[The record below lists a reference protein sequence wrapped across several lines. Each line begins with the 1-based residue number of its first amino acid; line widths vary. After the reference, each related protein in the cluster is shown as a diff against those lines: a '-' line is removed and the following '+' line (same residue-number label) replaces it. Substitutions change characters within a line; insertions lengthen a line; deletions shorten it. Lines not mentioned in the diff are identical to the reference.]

1 MKRIYKPFPKYT
13 CVNCD
18 YFEMTD
24 DPMIYYCKKLDKV
37 IEPKNHCNFFY
48 RRDEKGGNTN
58 KNQLRK
64 ELNILLKEQREILD
78 KNERLERKI
87 KELSEKINK
96 PKREDGEMYLE
107 VNTNNTLL
115 IKIMGYN
122 DVLFENDAGYI
133 TYNGECCILSSIHQH
148 KAWEY
153 WAEHEMKFD
162 STPVEW
168 KGKNYLIKREADGI
182 WLKNTVNY
190 RGIYDF
196 FNGIPLKS
204 DDKNIQRLSHGR
216 VKIF

>member
-1 MKRIYKPFPKYT
+1 
-13 CVNCD
+13 
-18 YFEMTD
+18 
-24 DPMIYYCKKLDKV
+24 MIYYCKKLDEV

-153 WAEHEMKFD
+153 WNDKGMKVD
-162 STPVEW
+162 STPMKW
-168 KGKNYLIKREADGI
+168 RGKEYNVGYGI
-182 WLKNTVNY
+182 LSSNIPFQ
-190 RGIYDF
+190 RIYDF
-196 FNGIPLKS
+196 KKCTPLSDCSDPNIKRYPNGT
-204 DDKNIQRLSHGR
+204 